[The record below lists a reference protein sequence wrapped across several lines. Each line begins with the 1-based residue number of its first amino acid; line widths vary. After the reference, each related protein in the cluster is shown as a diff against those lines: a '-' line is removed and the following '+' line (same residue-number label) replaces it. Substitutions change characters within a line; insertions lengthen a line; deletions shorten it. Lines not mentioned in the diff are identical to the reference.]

1 MRTKITVQRR
11 RGDVFSPTYFSYK
24 KGETF
29 KSSSGAFV
37 GWKICSLGTKD
48 DKVYRFL
55 KIDNK
60 VTFPCGI
67 YSVVNR
73 QESKYKFILDV
84 VMSLYNVS
92 MYK

>member
-11 RGDVFSPTYFSYK
+11 KGDVFSSTYCSYK

-29 KSSSGAFV
+29 ESSSGAFV

-55 KIDNK
+55 KTDSK

-67 YSVVNR
+67 YSVINR
-73 QESKYKFILDV
+73 QESRYKFILDV
-84 VMSLYNVS
+84 VMSLYNSSV
-92 MYK
+92 YK